1 MPGRPFGWPG
11 TVLRSRIAVFPLSL
25 DLPGDNNPTQS
36 SPKDKNLT
44 EDIEN
49 LHIIVCLIR
58 KIQVVKRLG
67 ARYYADSAENGP
79 KDWGTR
85 LQLTFLF
92 PK

>member
-58 KIQVVKRLG
+58 KIQVVKRLRC
-67 ARYYADSAENGP
+67 ASWSVCP
-79 KDWGTR
+79 IPLIGTR
-85 LQLTFLF
+85 LMDKL
-92 PK
+92 